1 MIAPEDINGRDGV
14 TTDESSL
21 IFGTSVRK
29 TNNLYMDMAYGGN
42 TSERYVNSQTNLGLK
57 FDLKSLTEGLT
68 ANAYMTFDNYSYLR
82 QQLRNA
88 YPTYSI
94 ERYLDDEGE
103 EVLRFTER
111 KKLNLPKSNLSHPTI
126 HIVTLDGVL
135 T

>member
-1 MIAPEDINGRDGV
+1 
-14 TTDESSL
+14 
-21 IFGTSVRK
+21 
-29 TNNLYMDMAYGGN
+29 MDMAYGGN

-88 YPTYSI
+88 YLLILSK
-94 ERYLDDEGE
+94 RYLDDEGE

-111 KKLNLPKSNLSHPTI
+111 KEVEFAKKAIYLIQRYIS
-126 HIVTLDGVL
+126 
-135 T
+135 